1 MKSLDCLTLTIVVI
15 GGLSVATVS
24 SAWAGDT
31 KKSAPAPARAAP
43 PLQVHPQPQPHPQ
56 PMRAA
61 PPPARP
67 AQVSRPNLA
76 VTHQAAGNAAK
87 AAHPSPAVHQEH
99 PRQAGG
105 AAHQA
110 ETPRP
115 VEHGAGM
122 AAGHGPAAAPGGQHP
137 GMPAA
142 QARFDEHVRDPGREH
157 ETARV
162 HEHDFHTRD
171 VRRFDVQEREH
182 WRTGRWHN
190 DWHYGRFGWWY
201 QVDDVWYAYPAPIFP
216 YPLIVAPIVVEDA
229 VGPVP
234 DAPPPAAAA
243 IGLAPL
249 PPLPKAAYHC
259 GNPEGFFPVVEE
271 CSVEWIAV
279 NAH

>member
-1 MKSLDCLTLTIVVI
+1 VKSLDCLTLTILVI
-15 GGLSVATVS
+15 GGLNVAAVS
-24 SAWAGDT
+24 SAWAADT
-31 KKSAPAPARAAP
+31 KKSPPAPAHAAP
-43 PLQVHPQPQPHPQ
+43 PPQVHPQ

-67 AQVSRPNLA
+67 AQVSRPNPA
-76 VTHQAAGNAAK
+76 VTHQAGGNAAK
-87 AAHPSPAVHQEH
+87 PAHPAEASRPA
-99 PRQAGG
+99 
-105 AAHQA
+105 
-110 ETPRP
+110 
-115 VEHGAGM
+115 EHGAAV
-122 AAGHGPAAAPGGQHP
+122 AAGHGPAALGGQRP
-137 GMPAA
+137 GMPAS
-142 QARFDEHVRDPGREH
+142 QARFDEHVRDPAREH
-157 ETARV
+157 ETARI

-201 QVDDVWYAYPAPIFP
+201 DVDDVWYAYPAPVFP
-216 YPLIVAPIVVEDA
+216 YPLVVAPIVVEEA

-234 DAPPPAAAA
+234 DAPPPRAVV
-243 IGLAPL
+243 GLAPLPL